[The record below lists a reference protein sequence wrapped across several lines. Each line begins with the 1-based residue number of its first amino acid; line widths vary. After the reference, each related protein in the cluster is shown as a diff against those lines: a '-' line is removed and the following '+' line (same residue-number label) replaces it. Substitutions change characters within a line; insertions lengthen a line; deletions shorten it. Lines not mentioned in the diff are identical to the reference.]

1 MRILLAED
9 DEILQDGISKAL
21 SQSGFVVEKVANG
34 VDADTALLDS
44 NFDLA
49 ILDLGLPQMDG
60 MDVLRN
66 ARSRGNKLPILLL
79 TARAGLG
86 DRVQGLNLGA
96 DDYMPKPFDLP
107 ELEARVKALI
117 RRSKYSSDNE
127 IIFASLSFDVVGR
140 SISVGEETLEFS
152 SRELAVMECLIS
164 RPGKLVSKE
173 ILLEQI
179 CGWDKDVTPNAIEV
193 YVHRTRKKI
202 EPHGV
207 TIKAMRGLGYM
218 LEKLEKTEK
227 SEHKA

>member
-117 RRSKYSSDNE
+117 RRSKYSADNE
-127 IIFASLSFDVVGR
+127 IIFASLKFDVVSR
-140 SISVGEETLEFS
+140 SISVGEDTLEFS
-152 SRELAVMECLIS
+152 SRELAVMECLMS
-164 RPGKLVSKE
+164 RPGKLVNKE
-173 ILLEQI
+173 ILLEKI

-218 LEKLEKTEK
+218 LDKLEK
-227 SEHKA
+227 KA

>member
-21 SQSGFVVEKVANG
+21 NQSGFVVEKVANG
-34 VDADTALLDS
+34 VDADNALSDS
-44 NFDLA
+44 LFDLA

-127 IIFASLSFDVVGR
+127 IIFGSLVFDVVGR
-140 SISVGEETLEFS
+140 TINAGEEQLEFS
-152 SRELAVMECLIS
+152 ARELAVMECLLQ
-164 RPGKLVSKE
+164 RPGKLISKE
-173 ILLEQI
+173 VLLEQI
-179 CGWDKDVTPNAIEV
+179 C
-193 YVHRTRKKI
+193 
-202 EPHGV
+202 
-207 TIKAMRGLGYM
+207 
-218 LEKLEKTEK
+218 
-227 SEHKA
+227 SS